1 MYELKLRSIMRMVKS
16 DNPQKRYEGLDKLYE
31 YRQMENLEV
40 QVDVLR
46 DMIITA
52 AGTFPEPVDK
62 WDNPSYYLTDF
73 VCNFS
78 IEEVVVCLTKHF
90 DGLSLAAKE
99 RAIEYLLG
107 TEDEEV
113 FNFLEEKIVR
123 LINGTEAFMIPVGE
137 ISTFP
142 VLARD
147 ILDRTLDK
155 LDSEHYKFM
164 LYDLLLSVNAADV
177 DKGFKKHTVLPL
189 LLEDYRSAKELYIN
203 FDKDY
208 SVKFV
213 YTAWKDN
220 YFYIRSRMRLFIK
233 LMNYYFSAE
242 SEKEL
247 LEALTF
253 RDPFIKTEAMLV
265 CLAKNL
271 PVDKS
276 IIAECA
282 KNIESAEMAYWE
294 LKELDLE
301 HLYPIKEGKQPHLAK
316 TRLFTTIVNL
326 PEDEDGVAHFPEKIR
341 IIDKLETEN
350 YYGQPIRFYLM
361 GFSEL
366 DREFVGWAGA
376 YALEDGDDT
385 AHLWDGTYTD
395 FEDLDSLT
403 IEGHKEAFF
412 KRREE
417 VQSEV
422 ENSIFYESKP
432 GVSKGMWFFYGLL
445 IMHWIRNALNGFQ
458 GPLWPSLLFTLAGVA
473 LTISELKRNKTK
485 SISIVGHELILQ
497 DGKKREGILLH
508 EIKRVEYTKRHVL
521 VYGQEGKPA
530 MKFPLS
536 WVRYEVFYYRLKELT
551 GHLKQAPF
559 IKP

>member
-16 DNPQKRYEGLDKLYE
+16 DNPQKRFEGLDQLYE

-78 IEEVVVCLTKHF
+78 IEEVVICLIKHF
-90 DGLSLAAKE
+90 DGLSLPAKE

-107 TEDEEV
+107 TEDEKV
-113 FNFLEEKIVR
+113 FNFLEDKIVG
-123 LINGTEAFMIPVGE
+123 LINGTEDFMIPIGE

-147 ILDRTLDK
+147 ILGRTLDK
-155 LDSEHYKFM
+155 LGSEHYKFM
-164 LYDLLLSVNAADV
+164 LYDLLLAVNASEV
-177 DKGFKKHTVLPL
+177 EKGFKKQTVLPL
-189 LLEDYRSAKELYIN
+189 LLEDYQAAKEIYMN

-208 SVKFV
+208 SPKFV

-220 YFYIRSRMRLFIK
+220 YFYIRSRMRLFLK
-233 LMNYYFSAE
+233 LMNYYFSE
-242 SEKEL
+242 DSEKAL
-247 LEALTF
+247 LEALSF
-253 RDPFIKTEAMLV
+253 RDPFIKTEALLV
-265 CLAKNL
+265 CLAKSL

-276 IIAECA
+276 VIAECA
-282 KNIESAEMAYWE
+282 ENIESAEMAYWE
-294 LKELDLE
+294 LKEMDLE
-301 HLYPIKEGKQPHLAK
+301 HLYPIKEGKQQHLAK

-326 PEDEDGVAHFPEKIR
+326 PEDEDGVAHFPENIR
-341 IIDKLETEN
+341 ILDKVETEN

-361 GFSEL
+361 AFTEL

-376 YALEDGDDT
+376 YALEDGEDT
-385 AHLWDGTYTD
+385 AHLWDGTFTD
-395 FEDLDSLT
+395 FIDLDSLP
-403 IEGHKEAFF
+403 IEGHKEVFF
-412 KRREE
+412 KKREE

-422 ENSIFYESKP
+422 ENSIYYDSKP
-432 GVSKGMWFFYGLL
+432 GISKGMWFFYGLL
-445 IMHWIRNALNGFQ
+445 IMHWIRQLLNGFE
-458 GPLWPSLLFTLAGVA
+458 GPIVPSLLFTLAGVA
-473 LTISELKRNKTK
+473 LTISQLKRNKTK
-485 SISIVGHELILQ
+485 GISIVGHELILK

-508 EIKRVEYTKRHVL
+508 EIRRVEKTKRHVL
-521 VYGQEGKPA
+521 VYGNEGKPA

-536 WVRYEVFYYRLKELT
+536 WVHYEVFSYRMKELT
-551 GHLKQAPF
+551 GHLKHAPF
-559 IKP
+559 IQS